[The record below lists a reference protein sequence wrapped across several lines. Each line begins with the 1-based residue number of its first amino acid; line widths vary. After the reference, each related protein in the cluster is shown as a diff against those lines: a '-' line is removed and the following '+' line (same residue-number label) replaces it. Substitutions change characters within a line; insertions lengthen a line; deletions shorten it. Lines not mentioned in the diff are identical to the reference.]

1 MAHWTAPIQLH
12 CLFEVSVVCVQRQDQ
27 LLVTCEVA
35 KTALEGAVSTDAQT
49 TQVCGS
55 VAISTISTNAQDF
68 LVRGSMAGMLEVRWQ
83 LLGEVEHQAAQVALW
98 QEQSV
103 L

>member
-1 MAHWTAPIQLH
+1 MA
-12 CLFEVSVVCVQRQDQ
+12 R
-27 LLVTCEVA
+27 EVA
-35 KTALEGAVSTDAQT
+35 EITLEGAISTDAQT

-55 VAISTISTNAQDF
+55 VSTISTNAQDS
-68 LVRGSMAGMLEVRWQ
+68 LVRGSMASMLEVRWQ
-83 LLGEVEHQAAQVALW
+83 LLGEVEHQAAEVALR

>member
-1 MAHWTAPIQLH
+1 M
-12 CLFEVSVVCVQRQDQ
+12 
-27 LLVTCEVA
+27 TCEVA
-35 KTALEGAVSTDAQT
+35 KTALEGAISTDAQT

-68 LVRGSMAGMLEVRWQ
+68 LVRGSVASMLEVGWQ

>member
-1 MAHWTAPIQLH
+1 MA
-12 CLFEVSVVCVQRQDQ
+12 
-27 LLVTCEVA
+27 CEVA
-35 KTALEGAVSTDAQT
+35 KTALEGAISTDAQT

-55 VAISTISTNAQDF
+55 VSTISTISTNVQDS
-68 LVRGSMAGMLEVRWQ
+68 LVRGSVASMLEMGWQ
-83 LLGEVEHQAAQVALW
+83 LLGEVEDQAAEVALR

>member
-1 MAHWTAPIQLH
+1 M
-12 CLFEVSVVCVQRQDQ
+12 QRQDQ
-27 LLVTCEVA
+27 LLVACEVA
-35 KTALEGAVSTDAQT
+35 KAALEGAISTDAQT

-55 VAISTISTNAQDF
+55 VAISTISTDAQDF
-68 LVRGSMAGMLEVRWQ
+68 LVRGSVAIMLEVRWQ
-83 LLGEVEHQAAQVALW
+83 LLGEVEHQAAEVALR

>member
-1 MAHWTAPIQLH
+1 MA
-12 CLFEVSVVCVQRQDQ
+12 
-27 LLVTCEVA
+27 CEVA
-35 KTALEGAVSTDAQT
+35 KAALEGAIHTDAQT

-55 VAISTISTNAQDF
+55 VAISTISTNAQDS
-68 LVRGSMAGMLEVRWQ
+68 LVRVSVARMLEMGWQ
-83 LLGEVEHQAAQVALW
+83 LLGEVEHQAAEVALR

>member
-1 MAHWTAPIQLH
+1 MA
-12 CLFEVSVVCVQRQDQ
+12 
-27 LLVTCEVA
+27 CEGA
-35 KTALEGAVSTDAQT
+35 EIALEGAISTDAQT

-55 VAISTISTNAQDF
+55 VAISTISTNAQDS
-68 LVRGSMAGMLEVRWQ
+68 LVRGSMASMLEVRWQ
-83 LLGEVEHQAAQVALW
+83 LLGEVEHQAAHVALR

>member
-1 MAHWTAPIQLH
+1 MA
-12 CLFEVSVVCVQRQDQ
+12 
-27 LLVTCEVA
+27 CEVA
-35 KTALEGAVSTDAQT
+35 KTALEGAISTDAQT

-55 VAISTISTNAQDF
+55 VAISTNAHGS
-68 LVRGSMAGMLEVRWQ
+68 LVHGSVARMLEVRWQ

>member
-1 MAHWTAPIQLH
+1 MA
-12 CLFEVSVVCVQRQDQ
+12 
-27 LLVTCEVA
+27 CEVA

-49 TQVCGS
+49 TEVCGS
-55 VAISTISTNAQDF
+55 VAISTISTVSTNAQDF
-68 LVRGSMAGMLEVRWQ
+68 LVRGGIAGMLEVGWQ

>member
-1 MAHWTAPIQLH
+1 MA
-12 CLFEVSVVCVQRQDQ
+12 
-27 LLVTCEVA
+27 CEVA

-55 VAISTISTNAQDF
+55 VAISTISTDAQDF
-68 LVRGSMAGMLEVRWQ
+68 LVRGGIAGMLEVGWQ

>member
-1 MAHWTAPIQLH
+1 M
-12 CLFEVSVVCVQRQDQ
+12 
-27 LLVTCEVA
+27 TCEVA
-35 KTALEGAVSTDAQT
+35 KTALEGAISTDAQT

-55 VAISTISTNAQDF
+55 VAISTISTISIDAQDF
-68 LVRGSMAGMLEVRWQ
+68 LVRGSVARMLEVRWQ

-103 L
+103 F

>member
-1 MAHWTAPIQLH
+1 MA
-12 CLFEVSVVCVQRQDQ
+12 
-27 LLVTCEVA
+27 CEVA
-35 KTALEGAVSTDAQT
+35 KTALEGAISTDAQT

-55 VAISTISTNAQDF
+55 VSTISTNAQDF
-68 LVRGSMAGMLEVRWQ
+68 LVRGSLARMLEVGWQ
-83 LLGEVEHQAAQVALW
+83 LLGEVEHQAAEVALR

>member
-1 MAHWTAPIQLH
+1 MA
-12 CLFEVSVVCVQRQDQ
+12 
-27 LLVTCEVA
+27 CEVA
-35 KTALEGAVSTDAQT
+35 KTALEGAISTDAQT

-55 VAISTISTNAQDF
+55 VAISTISTDAQDF
-68 LVRGSMAGMLEVRWQ
+68 LVRGSVAGMLEVRWQ
-83 LLGEVEHQAAQVALW
+83 LLGEVEHQAAQVALR

>member
-1 MAHWTAPIQLH
+1 MA
-12 CLFEVSVVCVQRQDQ
+12 
-27 LLVTCEVA
+27 CEVA
-35 KTALEGAVSTDAQT
+35 KTALEGAISTDAQT
-49 TQVCGS
+49 TPVCGS
-55 VAISTISTNAQDF
+55 VAISNISTNAQDF
-68 LVRGSMAGMLEVRWQ
+68 LVRVSVAGMLEVRWQ